1 MFNSNC
7 VQKINAGI
15 VSGFFRKNVWKN
27 VLLSAWIFLL
37 LFACIFSGGCSQQEE
52 QQANMDSMSQKN
64 FIKPIQGKL
73 VLERRIRRSEYI
85 AGKPGQMLE
94 LRLRNADLK
103 DITIPDWF
111 SSESQNVC
119 VYYAFCEPGKDVSQ
133 IEEKDWIQ
141 IHPDENFSRVEYQR
155 TILTLSPGNSAL
167 IDVPLHFLE
176 NFQIPKNHRTVQI
189 AMKAE
194 LNLNSVSSKTEIFE
208 LIIRPQTQSISI
220 Q

>member
-1 MFNSNC
+1 M
-7 VQKINAGI
+7 
-15 VSGFFRKNVWKN
+15 
-27 VLLSAWIFLL
+27 
-37 LFACIFSGGCSQQEE
+37 
-52 QQANMDSMSQKN
+52 
-64 FIKPIQGKL
+64 KPIQGKL
-73 VLERRIRRSEYI
+73 ALERRIRRSEYT

-119 VYYAFCEPGKDVSQ
+119 VYYALCEPGKDASQ

-141 IHPDENFSRVEYQR
+141 VHPDKNFSRIEYQR

-208 LIIRPQTQSISI
+208 VIIRPQTQSISI